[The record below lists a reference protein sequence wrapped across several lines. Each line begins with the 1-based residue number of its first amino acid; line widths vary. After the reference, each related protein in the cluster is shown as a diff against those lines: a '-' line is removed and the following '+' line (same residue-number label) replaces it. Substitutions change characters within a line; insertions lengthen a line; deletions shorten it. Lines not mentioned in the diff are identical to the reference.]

1 MNMINHIKYAFLPL
15 AVFTAGLFTSCDE
28 ELEFTADESA
38 YLSATQINGMLLDAA
53 TNKNNSIVEL
63 RNDEQSTDI
72 VFRLSKQPKTG
83 VDVTITVDESYVT
96 TYNAIHNT
104 DFEMFPAENVTITN
118 NGACLLAPDDTT
130 TPGLK
135 VTLTAFEG
143 MEEDKTYIVPLSATS
158 PTESISFSEMSKHMV
173 LLVQDCRHKANH
185 DKGEDAVKTVI
196 YFEVND
202 ANPLNALEFK
212 TASGKYFFDDVVLF
226 AANINWDA
234 KKQRVYISN
243 NDNVQFLLDH
253 NDEYLQPLRKAGMRV
268 IISILG
274 NHDQAGV
281 AQLSEMG
288 AKEFARE
295 IAAYCRGYNLDG
307 VAFDDEYSN
316 DPVLSNPWLAE
327 QSVEA
332 GSRLMYECKKV
343 MPEKIVS
350 LYSLGSLYADELKII
365 DGVEPGQYCDYSVAD
380 YGRSEDPGIGMTL
393 KQCAGMSIE
402 LFRDRGDTST
412 STARSKKNKGY
423 GYYMFF
429 SPTPPKYISD
439 EEKKDQLKYCENVCL
454 GLYDESLIRPS
465 YYYPKNSTVRTA
477 R

>member
-1 MNMINHIKYAFLPL
+1 MKYTFLPL
-15 AVFTAGLFTSCDE
+15 AMLTAGLFTSCNE
-28 ELEFTADESA
+28 EIGFAADESN
-38 YLSATQINGMLLDAA
+38 YLSATQINGMLLDAT

-63 RNDEQSTDI
+63 RNNTQSTNI
-72 VFRLSKQPKTG
+72 VFRLSQQPKTG
-83 VDVTITVDESYVT
+83 VDVTIGVDASYAV
-96 TYNAIHNT
+96 TYNSIHNT
-104 DFEMFPAENVTITN
+104 DFEMFPAENVAITN
-118 NGACLLAPDDTT
+118 NGTCLLAPDDTA

-135 VTLTAFEG
+135 VTLTAFDG
-143 MEEDKTYIVPLSATS
+143 MEEDKTYIVPLTATS
-158 PTESISFSEMSKHMV
+158 STQGVTLSEMSKHMV
-173 LLVQDCRHKANH
+173 LLVQDYRHKPTSY
-185 DKGEDAVKTVI
+185 KGEDAVKTVI

-234 KKQRVYISN
+234 KKQRVYVSN

-253 NDEYLQPLRKAGMRV
+253 NDEYLQPLRKAGMKV

-295 IAAYCRGYNLDG
+295 IAAYCRAYNLDG
-307 VAFDDEYSN
+307 VAFDDEYSSA
-316 DPVLSNPWLAE
+316 PVLSNPWLTAR
-327 QSVEA
+327 SVEA
-332 GSRLMYECKKV
+332 GSRLMYECKKA

-350 LYSLGSLYADELKII
+350 LYSLGSLYADKLKII

-380 YGRSEDPGIGMTL
+380 YGRTEEPGIGMTL

-429 SPTPPKYISD
+429 APTPPKYISD
-439 EEKKDQLKYCENVCL
+439 EYGRDQLKYCENVCL
-454 GLYDESLIRPS
+454 GLYDEALIRPS
-465 YYYPKNSTVRTA
+465 HYYPKNSTVRTA